1 MIGGNSIM
9 KALVL
14 KEYNRFEYEDV
25 PFPQLGLDDVLV
37 KVEAAGICG
46 SDVHGMDG
54 SSGRRKPPII
64 MGHEAAGVIAEVGE
78 NVKLW
83 SSGDR
88 VTFDSTVYCG
98 RCWFCRR
105 GEINLCENRM
115 VLGVSC
121 DEYRRHGAFAE
132 YVSVPQRILY
142 RMPDGLSFEQ
152 AAMVEPLSIAV
163 HAAELT
169 SPVRGQTAVVV
180 GAGMIG
186 LLVVQVLRAAG
197 CGRIIAVDIEQGK
210 LDLAKRFGADVVLK
224 ADASDVPTE
233 VIELTAGRGADR
245 AFEVVGAATTV
256 QTALKTLRKGGTLT
270 LIGNVA
276 STVEIPLQ
284 VVVTRQ
290 ISLIGSCASAGEYPA
305 CMDMMAGGQ
314 VDVKPL
320 ISKVAPLSEGGK
332 WFRRL
337 CDKEPGLM
345 KVILRP

>member
-1 MIGGNSIM
+1 M

-25 PFPQLGLDDVLV
+25 PLPQMGVDDVLV
-37 KVEAAGICG
+37 RVKAAGICG
-46 SDVHGMDG
+46 SDVQGMDG

-83 SSGDR
+83 SRGDR

-105 GEINLCENRM
+105 GEINLCDNRM

-121 DEYRRHGAFAE
+121 DEYRRDGAFAD
-132 YVSVPQRILY
+132 YISVPQRILY
-142 RMPDGLSFEQ
+142 RIPDGLSFEQ

-163 HAAELT
+163 HAVKLT
-169 SPVRGQTAVVV
+169 SPVQGQTVVVV
-180 GAGMIG
+180 GVGMIG

-210 LDLAKRFGADVVLK
+210 LNLAKRFGADVVLK
-224 ADASDVPTE
+224 ADASDVATE
-233 VIELTAGRGADR
+233 VLELTGGRGADR
-245 AFEVVGAATTV
+245 AFEVVGTATTV

-284 VVVTRQ
+284 LVVTRQ

-305 CMDMMAGGQ
+305 CMEMMVNGQ

-332 WFRRL
+332 WFGKLR
-337 CDKEPGLM
+337 DKEPGLM